1 MDVLKGRILE
11 RVTIKGTLTDTI
23 KMSGGLNIPETI
35 YPPAYSGSY
44 SITPTNETQ
53 VLQTNE
59 TYLLNDITIDPIP
72 NNYGLITWNGSTLT
86 VS

>member
-11 RVTIKGTLTDTI
+11 RVTIKGTLTDTV
-23 KMSGGLNIPETI
+23 KMSGGLNIPEII
-35 YPPAYSGSY
+35 YPRAYSGSY

-59 TYLLNDITIDPIP
+59 TYLLNDITINPIP
-72 NNYGLITWNGSTLT
+72 SNYGLITWNGSTLT